1 MAVLSNLSEEIKNAM
16 REKDSLKL
24 ESLRA
29 IKSALILAQTAS
41 GADDNLNEEASIK
54 LLQRLVKQRKESA
67 LIYKEQGRND
77 LADPEEA
84 QAEIIASFL
93 PEQLSEKELI
103 KIVSEIISQT
113 GAEGIKDMGKVMGIT
128 SKKLAGK
135 AEGKLVADIVKKKL
149 SSQK

>member
-41 GADDNLNEEASIK
+41 GAGADLNEEASIK

-77 LADPEEA
+77 LAEPEEA
-84 QAEIIASFL
+84 QAKIIASFL
-93 PEQLSEKELI
+93 PEQLSEEEVI
-103 KIVSEIISQT
+103 KVVSEVISQT
-113 GAEGIKDMGKVMGIT
+113 GAEGIKDMGKVMGVT

-135 AEGKLVADIVKKKL
+135 AEGRLIADIVKKKL
-149 SSQK
+149 SS

>member
-84 QAEIIASFL
+84 QAKIIASFL
-93 PEQLSEKELI
+93 PEQLSEEEVI
-103 KIVSEIISQT
+103 KIVLEVISQT

-135 AEGKLVADIVKKKL
+135 AEGKLIADIVKKKL
-149 SSQK
+149 SS

>member
-1 MAVLSNLSEEIKNAM
+1 MAVFSNLSEEIKTAM

-41 GADDNLNEEASIK
+41 GADDNLSEEASIK

-84 QAEIIASFL
+84 QAKIIASFL
-93 PEQLSEKELI
+93 PEQLSEEEVI
-103 KIVSEIISQT
+103 KIVLEVISQT

-135 AEGKLVADIVKKKL
+135 AEGKLIADIVKKKL
-149 SSQK
+149 SS

>member
-41 GADDNLNEEASIK
+41 GADANLNEEASIK

-77 LADPEEA
+77 LAEPEEA

-93 PEQLSEKELI
+93 PEQFSEEEVI
-103 KIVSEIISQT
+103 KIVSEVISQT
-113 GAEGIKDMGKVMGIT
+113 GAEGIKDMGKVMGLA

-135 AEGKLVADIVKKKL
+135 AEGRLIADIVKKKL
-149 SSQK
+149 SS

>member
-41 GADDNLNEEASIK
+41 GANADLNEEASIK

-77 LADPEEA
+77 LAEPEEA
-84 QAEIIASFL
+84 QAKIIASFL
-93 PEQLSEKELI
+93 PEQLSEEEVI
-103 KIVSEIISQT
+103 KIVLEVISQT
-113 GAEGIKDMGKVMGIT
+113 GAEGIKDMGKVMGVT

-135 AEGKLVADIVKKKL
+135 AEGRLIADIVKKKL
-149 SSQK
+149 SS

>member
-41 GADDNLNEEASIK
+41 GAGADLNEEASIK

-67 LIYKEQGRND
+67 LIYKEQGRHD
-77 LADPEEA
+77 LAEPEEA
-84 QAEIIASFL
+84 QAKIIASFL
-93 PEQLSEKELI
+93 PEQLSEEEVI
-103 KIVSEIISQT
+103 KIVLEVISQT

-135 AEGKLVADIVKKKL
+135 AEGKLIADIVKKKL
-149 SSQK
+149 SS

>member
-41 GADDNLNEEASIK
+41 GAGTDLDEEASIK

-77 LADPEEA
+77 LAEPEEA
-84 QAEIIASFL
+84 QAKIIASFL
-93 PEQLSEKELI
+93 PEQLSEEEVI
-103 KIVSEIISQT
+103 KIVSEVIFQT
-113 GAEGIKDMGKVMGIT
+113 GAEGIKDMGKVMGVT

-135 AEGKLVADIVKKKL
+135 AEGRLIADIVKKKL
-149 SSQK
+149 SS

>member
-41 GADDNLNEEASIK
+41 GADADLNEEASIK

-77 LADPEEA
+77 LAEPEEA
-84 QAEIIASFL
+84 QAKIIASFL
-93 PEQLSEKELI
+93 PGQLSEEEVI
-103 KIVSEIISQT
+103 KVVSEVISQT
-113 GAEGIKDMGKVMGIT
+113 GAEGIKDMGKVMGVT

-135 AEGKLVADIVKKKL
+135 AEGRLIADIVKKKL
-149 SSQK
+149 SS

>member
-41 GADDNLNEEASIK
+41 GADADLNEEASIK

-77 LADPEEA
+77 LAEPEEA
-84 QAEIIASFL
+84 QAKIIASFL
-93 PEQLSEKELI
+93 PEQLSEEEVI
-103 KIVSEIISQT
+103 KVVSEVNSPT
-113 GAEGIKDMGKVMGIT
+113 GAEGIKDMGKVMGVT

-135 AEGKLVADIVKKKL
+135 AEGRLIADIVKKKL
-149 SSQK
+149 SS

>member
-41 GADDNLNEEASIK
+41 GAGADLNEEASIK

-77 LADPEEA
+77 LAEPEEA
-84 QAEIIASFL
+84 QAKIIASFL
-93 PEQLSEKELI
+93 PEQLSEEEVI
-103 KIVSEIISQT
+103 KIVSEVISQT
-113 GAEGIKDMGKVMGIT
+113 GAVGIKDMGKVMGVT

-135 AEGKLVADIVKKKL
+135 AEGRLIADIVKKKL
-149 SSQK
+149 SS

>member
-1 MAVLSNLSEEIKNAM
+1 MALLSNLSEEIKNAM

-41 GADDNLNEEASIK
+41 GADADLNEEASIK

-77 LADPEEA
+77 LAEPEEA
-84 QAEIIASFL
+84 QAKIIASFL
-93 PEQLSEKELI
+93 PEQLSEEEVI
-103 KIVSEIISQT
+103 KVVSEVISQT
-113 GAEGIKDMGKVMGIT
+113 GAEGIKDMGKVMGVT

-135 AEGKLVADIVKKKL
+135 AEGRLIADIVKKKL
-149 SSQK
+149 SS

>member
-1 MAVLSNLSEEIKNAM
+1 MALLSNLSEEIKNAM

-41 GADDNLNEEASIK
+41 GAGADLNEEASIK

-67 LIYKEQGRND
+67 LIYKEQGRHD
-77 LADPEEA
+77 LAEPEEA
-84 QAEIIASFL
+84 QAKIIASFL
-93 PEQLSEKELI
+93 PEQLSEEEVI
-103 KIVSEIISQT
+103 KIVLEVISQT

-128 SKKLAGK
+128 SKKLVGK
-135 AEGKLVADIVKKKL
+135 AEGKLIADIVKKKL
-149 SSQK
+149 SS

>member
-1 MAVLSNLSEEIKNAM
+1 MSLLSNLSEEMKNAM

-41 GADDNLNEEASIK
+41 GAGADLNEEASIK

-77 LADPEEA
+77 LAEPEEA
-84 QAEIIASFL
+84 QAKIIASFL
-93 PEQLSEKELI
+93 PEQLSEEEVI
-103 KIVSEIISQT
+103 KIVLEVISQT

-135 AEGKLVADIVKKKL
+135 AEGKLIADIVKKKL
-149 SSQK
+149 SS

>member
-29 IKSALILAQTAS
+29 IKSALTLAQTSS

-84 QAEIIASFL
+84 QAKVIASFL
-93 PEQLSEKELI
+93 PEQLSEEEVI
-103 KIVSEIISQT
+103 KIVLEVISQT

-128 SKKLAGK
+128 SKKLVGK
-135 AEGKLVADIVKKKL
+135 AEGKLIADIVKKKL
-149 SSQK
+149 SS

>member
-84 QAEIIASFL
+84 QAKIIASFL
-93 PEQLSEKELI
+93 PEQLSEEEVI
-103 KIVSEIISQT
+103 KIVLEVISQT

-135 AEGKLVADIVKKKL
+135 AEGRLIADIVKKKL
-149 SSQK
+149 SSKK

>member
-41 GADDNLNEEASIK
+41 GADADLNEEASIK

-77 LADPEEA
+77 LAEPEEA
-84 QAEIIASFL
+84 QAKIIASFL
-93 PEQLSEKELI
+93 PEQLSEEEVI
-103 KIVSEIISQT
+103 KIVLEVISQT
-113 GAEGIKDMGKVMGIT
+113 GAEGIKDMGKVMGLT

-135 AEGKLVADIVKKKL
+135 AEGRLIADIVKKKL
-149 SSQK
+149 SS

>member
-1 MAVLSNLSEEIKNAM
+1 MALLSNLSEEIKNAM
-16 REKDSLKL
+16 RKKDSLKL

-41 GADDNLNEEASIK
+41 GADADLNEEASIK

-77 LADPEEA
+77 LAEPEEA
-84 QAEIIASFL
+84 QAKIIASFL
-93 PEQLSEKELI
+93 PEQLSEEEVI
-103 KIVSEIISQT
+103 KVVSEVISQT
-113 GAEGIKDMGKVMGIT
+113 GAEGIKDMGKVMGVT

-135 AEGKLVADIVKKKL
+135 AEGRLIADIVKKKL
-149 SSQK
+149 SS

>member
-1 MAVLSNLSEEIKNAM
+1 MALLSNLSEEIKNAM
-16 REKDSLKL
+16 RKKDSLKL

-41 GADDNLNEEASIK
+41 GAGADLNEEASTK

-84 QAEIIASFL
+84 QAKIIASFL
-93 PEQLSEKELI
+93 PEQLSEEEVI
-103 KIVSEIISQT
+103 KIVLEVISQT

-135 AEGKLVADIVKKKL
+135 AEGRLIADIVKKKL
-149 SSQK
+149 SS

>member
-84 QAEIIASFL
+84 QAKIIASFL
-93 PEQLSEKELI
+93 PEQLSEEEVI
-103 KIVSEIISQT
+103 KIVLEVISQT

-135 AEGKLVADIVKKKL
+135 AEGKLIADIVKKKL

>member
-41 GADDNLNEEASIK
+41 GANDNLNEEASIK

-84 QAEIIASFL
+84 QAKIIASFL
-93 PEQLSEKELI
+93 PEQLSEEEVI
-103 KIVSEIISQT
+103 KIVLEVISQT

-135 AEGKLVADIVKKKL
+135 AEGKLIADIVKKKL
-149 SSQK
+149 SSKK

>member
-41 GADDNLNEEASIK
+41 GADADLNEEASIK

-77 LADPEEA
+77 LAEPEEA
-84 QAEIIASFL
+84 QAKIIASFL
-93 PEQLSEKELI
+93 PEQLSEEEVI
-103 KIVSEIISQT
+103 KIVSEVIFQT
-113 GAEGIKDMGKVMGIT
+113 GAEGIKDMGKVMGVT

-135 AEGKLVADIVKKKL
+135 AEGQLIADIVKKKL
-149 SSQK
+149 SS

>member
-1 MAVLSNLSEEIKNAM
+1 MALLSNLSEEIKNAM

-41 GADDNLNEEASIK
+41 GAGADLNEEASIK

-77 LADPEEA
+77 LAEPEEA
-84 QAEIIASFL
+84 QAKIIASFL
-93 PEQLSEKELI
+93 PEQLSEEEVI
-103 KIVSEIISQT
+103 KIVLEVISQT

-135 AEGKLVADIVKKKL
+135 AEGKLVADIVKKIL
-149 SSQK
+149 SS

>member
-84 QAEIIASFL
+84 QAKIIASFL
-93 PEQLSEKELI
+93 PEQLSEEEVI
-103 KIVSEIISQT
+103 KIVLEVISQT

-135 AEGKLVADIVKKKL
+135 AEGKLIADIVKKKL
-149 SSQK
+149 SSEK

>member
-1 MAVLSNLSEEIKNAM
+1 MGVLGNLTEEIKNAM

-41 GADDNLNEEASIK
+41 GAGADLNEEASIK

-77 LADPEEA
+77 LAEPEEA
-84 QAEIIASFL
+84 QAKIIASFL
-93 PEQLSEKELI
+93 PEQLSEEEVI
-103 KIVSEIISQT
+103 KIVLEVISQT

-135 AEGKLVADIVKKKL
+135 AEGKLIADIVKKKL
-149 SSQK
+149 SS

>member
-67 LIYKEQGRND
+67 LIYKEQGRDD

-84 QAEIIASFL
+84 QAKIIASFL
-93 PEQLSEKELI
+93 PEQLSEEEVI
-103 KIVSEIISQT
+103 KIVLEVISQT

-128 SKKLAGK
+128 SKKLSGK
-135 AEGKLVADIVKKKL
+135 AEGKLIADIVKKKL
-149 SSQK
+149 SS

>member
-1 MAVLSNLSEEIKNAM
+1 MALLSNLSEEIKNAM

-41 GADDNLNEEASIK
+41 GAGADLNEEASIK

-67 LIYKEQGRND
+67 LIYKEQGRHD
-77 LADPEEA
+77 LAEPEEA
-84 QAEIIASFL
+84 QAKIIASFL
-93 PEQLSEKELI
+93 PEQLSEEEVI
-103 KIVSEIISQT
+103 KIVLEVISQT

-135 AEGKLVADIVKKKL
+135 AEGKLIADIVKKKL
-149 SSQK
+149 SS

>member
-29 IKSALILAQTAS
+29 IKSALILAQTES

-84 QAEIIASFL
+84 QAKIIASFL
-93 PEQLSEKELI
+93 PEQLSEEEVI
-103 KIVSEIISQT
+103 KIVLEVISQT

-135 AEGKLVADIVKKKL
+135 AEGKLIADIVKKKL
-149 SSQK
+149 SS

>member
-1 MAVLSNLSEEIKNAM
+1 MTLLSNLSEEIKNAM

-29 IKSALILAQTAS
+29 IKSALILALTAS
-41 GADDNLNEEASIK
+41 GADADLNEEASIK

-77 LADPEEA
+77 LVEPEEA
-84 QAEIIASFL
+84 QAKIIASFL
-93 PEQLSEKELI
+93 PEQLSEEEVI
-103 KIVSEIISQT
+103 KIVSEVISQT
-113 GAEGIKDMGKVMGIT
+113 GAEGIKDMGKVMGVT

-135 AEGKLVADIVKKKL
+135 AEGRLIADIVKKKL
-149 SSQK
+149 SS